1 MNFEKQ
7 AANLQKLKAQA
18 ALDPNDARSR
28 LLSELTDTVSMLC
41 HQVYS
46 LGAVVDGLNE
56 TLEEVQEVIFYD
68 TDMDGADEDGN
79 LLGVDE
85 YYDGSETPLYEVKCP
100 QCGDKLAVDE
110 MTLRRGFSCP
120 GCGEKRIEEEQ

>member
-1 MNFEKQ
+1 MNFEEQ
-7 AANLQKLKAQA
+7 AENLQKLKVQA
-18 ALDPNDARSR
+18 AMDPNDARSR
-28 LLSELTDTVSMLC
+28 LLSELIDTVSKLC

-46 LGAVVDGLNE
+46 LGAVVDGLNQ
-56 TLEEVQEVIFYD
+56 TLEEVQEVISYD

-100 QCGDKLAVDE
+100 QCGDKFAVDE
-110 MTLRRGFSCP
+110 QTLHRGFSCP
-120 GCGEKRIEEEQ
+120 GCGEKLIEEEQ

>member
-1 MNFEKQ
+1 MNFEEQ

-28 LLSELTDTVSMLC
+28 LLSELTDIVSMLC

-120 GCGEKRIEEEQ
+120 GCGEKLIEEEQ

>member
-28 LLSELTDTVSMLC
+28 LLSDLTDTVSMLC

-120 GCGEKRIEEEQ
+120 GCGEKLIEEEQ

>member
-1 MNFEKQ
+1 MNFEEQ

-18 ALDPNDARSR
+18 AMDPNDARSR
-28 LLSELTDTVSMLC
+28 LLSELIDTVSMLC

-46 LGAVVDGLNE
+46 LGAVVDGLNQ

-85 YYDGSETPLYEVKCP
+85 YT
-100 QCGDKLAVDE
+100 
-110 MTLRRGFSCP
+110 MRRQVC
-120 GCGEKRIEEEQ
+120 CR

>member
-1 MNFEKQ
+1 MNFEEQ

-18 ALDPNDARSR
+18 AMDPNDARSR

-46 LGAVVDGLNE
+46 LGAVVDGLNDS
-56 TLEEVQEVIFYD
+56 LEEVQEVLSYD
-68 TDMDGADEDGN
+68 LNVDEADEDGN

-100 QCGDKLAVDE
+100 QCGDKFAVDE
-110 MTLRRGFSCP
+110 QTLRRGFSCP
-120 GCGEKRIEEEQ
+120 GCGEKLIEEEQ